1 MTDPAAVAA
10 ANGDTVVFTDGACLG
25 NPGPGGWAWA
35 VPDGPFAAGFDPAT
49 TNQRMELLAVLRA
62 VERFEGRLHV
72 VSDSTYVV
80 NCFRDRWYEGWLR
93 RGWKNS
99 SRQPVANRD
108 LWEPLIERYLARPD
122 EITFEWVKG
131 HSGDRWNDVV
141 DRLATDA
148 ARRQEARSGDHPP
161 TWLGDA
167 DAPGV
172 TDTLGDPGRTAA
184 PPLTGWK
191 VAAMG
196 HRPPELGGWD
206 PASPVAAAV
215 RRRIEEIVDAWAQVH
230 HDIVVLTGM
239 GLGAEQLAAEAC
251 AAAGIP
257 YVAVLAHPD
266 PDKVWPAASRARFAA
281 LVADAVQV
289 VTLDPAPPASKVEA
303 GRAMGRR
310 DAWLAAQADA
320 AIVVWD
326 GADGHLGRTVADLE
340 RRDVDLFVVSPDG

>member
-1 MTDPAAVAA
+1 MNAA
-10 ANGDTVVFTDGACLG
+10 AAARAGDATVVFTDGACLG

-49 TNQRMELLAVLRA
+49 TNQRMELTAVLRA
-62 VERFEGRLHV
+62 VERFDGPLHV
-72 VSDSTYVV
+72 ISDSTYVV
-80 NCFRDRWYEGWLR
+80 NCFRDRWYDGWLA

-108 LWEPLIERYLARPD
+108 LWEPLIERYLARAD
-122 EITFEWVKG
+122 EITFDWVKG
-131 HSGDRWNDVV
+131 HSGDEWNDVV
-141 DRLATDA
+141 DRLATEA

-161 TWLGDA
+161 TSLGEP
-167 DAPGV
+167 DAPGRS
-172 TDTLGDPGRTAA
+172 TTGT
-184 PPLTGWK
+184 PLTGWK

-206 PASPVAAAV
+206 AANPIATSV
-215 RRRIEEIVDAWAQVH
+215 RRRIEEIVDAWATVH

-251 AAAGIP
+251 ASAGIP

-266 PDKVWPAASRARFAA
+266 PDKVWPATSRDRFAA
-281 LVADAVQV
+281 LLADAVQV

-310 DAWLAAQADA
+310 DAWITAQADA
-320 AIVVWD
+320 AVVVWD
-326 GADGHLGRTVADLE
+326 GVDPRLGRTVAELE
-340 RRDVDLFVVSPDG
+340 RRDVDLFVINPNG